1 MIITMSK
8 KWACCKRIIYIVRS
22 FTLFKTWGKSNSGS
36 FINLDCVK
44 HAVLDEKINDVSIER
59 NFGKWIIDYRSNT
72 QSGP

>member
-1 MIITMSK
+1 M
-8 KWACCKRIIYIVRS
+8 IIYIVRS

-59 NFGKWIIDYRSNT
+59 NFGK
-72 QSGP
+72 